1 MSNFKQSKVEPIE
14 KDQAILA
21 TLQLH
26 RDGKFWKSFEI
37 VHNVDSYGQ
46 DIQHALDSWI
56 ARTKNFTDVSFC
68 EYVLSKFDDECICMP
83 KKRFDKI
90 CKKAGY
96 KPGIEKHLNKSN

>member
-1 MSNFKQSKVEPIE
+1 MEKIE
-14 KDQAILA
+14 RDQAILA

-26 RDGKFWKSFEI
+26 KDGRPWKQFEI
-37 VHNVDSYGQ
+37 VHNIDSYGM
-46 DIQHALDSWI
+46 DIQNALDSWI

-68 EYVLSKFDDECICMP
+68 EYVLSKFDDEAICMP

-96 KPGIEKHLNKSN
+96 KSEIERHIQTKH